1 MRAFASLRLSA
12 LICAF
17 ASATLGAQVPAAVL
31 IGGEDDLSE
40 SLAEPQD
47 VQLISGRIVVLEREA
62 PFLKLFALNGRL
74 VQRVGRAGAGPG
86 ELRYGA
92 AMLYLPATRRLLVFD
107 TPNARVSAF
116 AVGDTLSF
124 ARSFATSLGVSGAC
138 MLGQRLFIAAYAAAG
153 IVHEVAPQSNELR
166 VLRSFGE
173 PTAKHP
179 LAAHPLFRSYAGQ
192 GSLFCDTASN
202 RLLLASQVV
211 GVLHRLSA
219 DGTSQS
225 TDPIAGF
232 EAVVMEAAPDN
243 GFRQKMPASG
253 VYDQVVGFRETQDG
267 AHVILGRADREHT
280 GAGDFATYREVR
292 VTRDGVQRPEASSPW
307 RFVGQADGRTVCYR
321 TAPAPT
327 IAVVR
332 TAGCPAK

>member
-1 MRAFASLRLSA
+1 MHAFIWLRFSA
-12 LICAF
+12 LILTLTC
-17 ASATLGAQVPAAVL
+17 ATLGAQVPAPVL
-31 IGGEDDLSE
+31 IGGEDDSHE
-40 SLAEPQD
+40 SLAEPRD
-47 VQLISGRIVVLEREA
+47 VQLIAGRIVVLERKA
-62 PFLKLFALNGRL
+62 PFLNLFALDGKL

-86 ELRYGA
+86 ELRSGA

-107 TPNARVSAF
+107 TPNARASEF

-124 ARSFATSLGVSGAC
+124 VRSFATSLDVGGAC
-138 MLGQRLFIAAYAAAG
+138 LLGQRLFIAAYTAAG

-166 VLRSFGE
+166 ILRSFGE

-179 LAAHPLFRSYAGQ
+179 LASHPLFRRYAGE
-192 GSLFCDTASN
+192 GSLYCDSASD
-202 RLLLASQVV
+202 RLLLASHVV

-243 GFRQKMPASG
+243 GFRQKTPESG
-253 VYDQVVGFRETQDG
+253 VYDQVVGFRDAPDG
-267 AHVILGRADREHT
+267 AYLIVGRADREHG

-292 VTRDGVQRPEASSPW
+292 VTRDGVQRPAASSPW
-307 RFVGQADGRTVCYR
+307 RFIGQADGRTVCYR

-332 TAGCPAK
+332 TAGCPAQ